1 MIRNS
6 LMVGAFI
13 FLLSNMALGAELPA
27 LDSWEYGTEAI
38 TPLTGYDEIGLIA
51 QNTEEPTLNVQGR
64 KGRGRGRAFHGF
76 FLNSSSSYDLAMIV
90 LGKEKGMV
98 RLGQTMFQLTS
109 LQMEKSAED
118 TETEITEKTV
128 VAQFQATLVTMDGT
142 STAGAAGTIQ
152 GILIKYP
159 VSNLPRKQ
167 NSKKHRGPV
176 VLQATVQTS
185 EFSGTVLALP
195 KRMHKPPMGRGR
207 QGLGRQ

>member
-13 FLLSNMALGAELPA
+13 FLLSNMALGTELPA

-118 TETEITEKTV
+118 TETEITKKTV
-128 VAQFQATLVTMDGT
+128 VAQFQATLVAMDSST

-159 VSNLPRKQ
+159 IPNHKSNRPHKG
-167 NSKKHRGPV
+167 RGPV

-195 KRMHKPPMGRGR
+195 NRMHKPPMGRGR